1 MFSYNL
7 NDHPLPDP
15 NAYRTIV
22 GALQIT
28 IPRFTSL
35 DLSFVVNQVCQF
47 MAKGL
52 VAELT
57 APHAQSAWGSRGER
71 VRTAGLATCYNYLS
85 QKKKSLPIY
94 ALMNCPTNT
103 LSS

>member
-47 MAKGL
+47 MVKGL
-52 VAELT
+52 VAKLT

-71 VRTAGLATCYNYLS
+71 IRTAGLAAYYNYHS
-85 QKKKSLPIY
+85 KKKKKKVCQFMP
-94 ALMNCPTNT
+94 
-103 LSS
+103 